1 MMNRRTRNIR
11 SSKILDIPES
21 FSETRVRGRNRSL
34 GRVAEDWEVELEEM
48 EAQEALAVPVE
59 ELVYHIEEEL
69 ARGRFSEGNVG

>member
-1 MMNRRTRNIR
+1 
-11 SSKILDIPES
+11 
-21 FSETRVRGRNRSL
+21 
-34 GRVAEDWEVELEEM
+34 VAEDWEVELEEM